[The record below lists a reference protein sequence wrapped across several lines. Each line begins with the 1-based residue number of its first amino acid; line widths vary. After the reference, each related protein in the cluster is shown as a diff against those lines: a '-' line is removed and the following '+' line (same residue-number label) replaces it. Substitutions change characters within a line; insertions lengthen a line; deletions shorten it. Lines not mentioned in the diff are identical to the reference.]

1 MTPDSPLLRLSVES
15 GGCSGFSYKFD
26 VDDVVPTDKDQCG
39 SPRRPSPLRYPDS
52 GSPLPISCASLTR
65 VSVGARRVFERD
77 GARLVIDDLSL
88 DFVKGST
95 VTYTYGEMIGET
107 FEVQDNPMSEG
118 SCGCGVSFAPSG
130 G

>member
-39 SPRRPSPLRYPDS
+39 SHAALRPLRYPDS
-52 GSPLPISCASLTR
+52 GSPLPIPCVSLT
-65 VSVGARRVFERD
+65 SFPVGARRVFERD

>member
-1 MTPDSPLLRLSVES
+1 MRLPPAAHLPFPSQFSV
-15 GGCSGFSYKFD
+15 
-26 VDDVVPTDKDQCG
+26 
-39 SPRRPSPLRYPDS
+39 RYAHR
-52 GSPLPISCASLTR
+52 ASLT
-65 VSVGARRVFERD
+65 SFPVGARRVFERD

>member
-1 MTPDSPLLRLSVES
+1 MRRLPTFGTHENRPLFGRRRAYPHTSTARGRELYGAAADVE
-15 GGCSGFSYKFD
+15 
-26 VDDVVPTDKDQCG
+26 V
-39 SPRRPSPLRYPDS
+39 R
-52 GSPLPISCASLTR
+52 
-65 VSVGARRVFERD
+65 FERD